1 MKQLVGR
8 KGERRRQAI
17 LTAARKC
24 FVRYGLHGT
33 RTSQICKEARISP
46 GGLFH
51 HFDSKEDIVQA
62 VALDSVQEVIRGV
75 TALVEASTDPVAAL
89 LDVVAVTG
97 IMQAAW
103 GMTPGLRLE
112 VIAEAERNKALR
124 SVLSTQAML
133 LTELIER
140 LIDEACAA
148 GRLPLRFADGDFVR
162 LVGVIWNGVSI
173 IHLVDPDFDLVAY
186 GKMVSTFL
194 GNHPSET
201 A

>member
-1 MKQLVGR
+1 MQQLIGR

-17 LTAARKC
+17 LAAARKC

-33 RTSQICKEARISP
+33 RTSQICEEAGISP

-51 HFDSKEDIVQA
+51 HFNSKEDIVQG
-62 VALDSVQEVIRGV
+62 VALDSVQEVIQGV

-112 VIAEAERNKALR
+112 VIAEAERNEALR

-133 LTELIER
+133 LTELIGR

-162 LVGVIWNGVSI
+162 LVGVIWNGVSVI
-173 IHLVDPDFDLVAY
+173 CLVDPDFDLVAY
-186 GKMVSTFL
+186 GRMVSTFL
-194 GNHPSET
+194 GNHSSET